1 MLAQKPGPFDASGR
15 VRIASTSRG
24 ADPLRIYI
32 VLDALDEL
40 ASENLHVFMLP
51 RCLSNLH
58 IPYVNALSIKGPES
72 LTTLTSAVNQVSHN
86 REMEHWKIAQAC
98 LLLLAGSRER
108 TAQKLTLT
116 PKHLDTS
123 IHLHIE
129 PAMRVLWRCVRF
141 EDFLKVPHINHA
153 GGFDNEPEL
162 YSALY
167 YGCHKWATESAAE
180 SAQSKALSFDSFSI
194 NWTTSEDGL
203 SNAKDSRIRVS
214 ISRHL
219 RSGTQ
224 AHNINQRKIHPP
236 TESSAADTSNSISTE
251 ASSVRSETPV
261 PRSEDGTCAPV
272 PTGSFTDSS
281 QRGLATSN
289 TTTQPDLHDNS
300 LERRM
305 DEILDDWERCQED
318 GVSDSDSS
326 NDFDSIAEECS
337 ISDVGVDP
345 KAGLSREKCFTRHGD
360 APPSGASDSSMV
372 NSKSS
377 GSGLRISKDG
387 LLGTASQSSQLTE
400 DGDDSESL
408 MADSRLARNEKS
420 SGKVLPCPIEGCRGK
435 DPCISEL
442 L

>member
-1 MLAQKPGPFDASGR
+1 MLAQKPGPFEAFGH
-15 VRIASTSRG
+15 VRITSTTRG
-24 ADPLRIYI
+24 ADPLRIYNI
-32 VLDALDEL
+32 LDALDEL
-40 ASENLHVFMLP
+40 PNENLFILP
-51 RCLSNLH
+51 RCSSNLH
-58 IPYVNALSIKGPES
+58 ILYVDALSIKGPDI
-72 LTTLTSAVNQVSHN
+72 LTTWTYAGDRVTHTKE
-86 REMEHWKIAQAC
+86 RRYRT
-98 LLLLAGSRER
+98 LLKARLPLLAGSGER
-108 TAQKLTLT
+108 TIRKRTWRL
-116 PKHLDTS
+116 KHLDTS
-123 IHLHIE
+123 THLHID
-129 PAMRVLWRCVRF
+129 PAMHVRMRCGLF
-141 EDFLKVPHINHA
+141 EDFNVLEVPHTKHA
-153 GGFDNEPEL
+153 GGFDNEPRL
-162 YSALY
+162 FAAIP
-167 YGCHKWATESAAE
+167 YGWAIESLAG
-180 SAQSKALSFDSFSI
+180 SAQPKNLPFDSFPI
-194 NWTTSEDGL
+194 KWTTSEDKS
-203 SNAKDSRIRVS
+203 SNAKDSQNRVS

-219 RSGTQ
+219 PSATQ
-224 AHNINQRKIHPP
+224 AHKINQRKIHSP
-236 TESSAADTSNSISTE
+236 TEPSGAETSNSISDE
-251 ASSVRSETPV
+251 ALSMRSETPV
-261 PRSEDGTCAPV
+261 PRSEDGTCASV
-272 PTGSFTDSS
+272 PTGSLTDSS

-289 TTTQPDLHDNS
+289 TTTQPDLHDDY